1 LEQEPQ
7 TDGELQL
14 SSEEIIALIR
24 KIEGG
29 DPSALATLYD
39 KTSRLLYGLASRIL
53 GERTL
58 AEETLLDIYTHIWK
72 QAASYD
78 PGIMPLEWLMM
89 IARTQSI
96 AMLHWSRQIKKK
108 HEASSGSMD
117 SIMTVAPEEQKTAR
131 SHIGTLIPVQREIMD
146 WIYFSGLSCSEI
158 AMQIGKPIG
167 AIRTHTRL
175 GMSKLD
181 DLFHPLFEPKTEA

>member
-14 SSEEIIALIR
+14 SGEEFAALIR

-39 KTSRLLYGLASRIL
+39 KTSRLLYGLATRIL

-89 IARTQSI
+89 IARTRSI
-96 AMLHWSRQIKKK
+96 AMLHWSRQIKKR
-108 HEASSGSMD
+108 HVPSSGSMD

-158 AMQIGKPIG
+158 AQIGNPSG
-167 AIRTHTRL
+167 QSERTHA
-175 GMSKLD
+175 S
-181 DLFHPLFEPKTEA
+181 A